1 MPPIALWE
9 RIPLRDGRPKAR
21 RSSPARP
28 GGCACR
34 VSHELETGDHT
45 FFVAAVEAAE
55 PGPAG
60 TRPLVLHDQSYAAPV
75 IEAVVF
81 DLDGVLLDSE
91 QVWDEA
97 REQLAK
103 ERGGRWHDQAQKDMM
118 GMSST
123 EWSRYMH
130 ERIGLPEP
138 PEEINREVVE
148 RLAATLPRAP
158 SRDARRQGGRRA
170 ARRPLAAR
178 ARVLVEPRADRPGA
192 RAAGREHLLRRRR
205 SPPRRSPAASP
216 RRTST
221 SRPRAGSKSTRP
233 DAAAVE
239 DSNNG
244 ILAAKAAG
252 MRVLAIPNRHFPPGE
267 DALAQADVVLD
278 SLAELTAEAV
288 EPR

>member
-1 MPPIALWE
+1 M
-9 RIPLRDGRPKAR
+9 
-21 RSSPARP
+21 
-28 GGCACR
+28 
-34 VSHELETGDHT
+34 
-45 FFVAAVEAAE
+45 
-55 PGPAG
+55 
-60 TRPLVLHDQSYAAPV
+60 

-103 ERGGRWHDQAQKDMM
+103 ERGGRWHYQAQKDMM

-130 ERIGLPEP
+130 ERIGLPEA

-148 RLAATLPRAP
+148 CLSASYREHLPALPGAKEAVERLAARWRLGLASSSNRELIDLALELLGVKQFFAVTVSSEEVARGKPAP
-158 SRDARRQGGRRA
+158 DVYLEAVRRLG
-170 ARRPLAAR
+170 
-178 ARVLVEPRADRPGA
+178 VEPA
-192 RAAGREHLLRRRR
+192 H
-205 SPPRRSPAASP
+205 
-216 RRTST
+216 
-221 SRPRAGSKSTRP
+221 
-233 DAAAVE
+233 AAAVE

-267 DALAQADVVLD
+267 EALAQADVVLD